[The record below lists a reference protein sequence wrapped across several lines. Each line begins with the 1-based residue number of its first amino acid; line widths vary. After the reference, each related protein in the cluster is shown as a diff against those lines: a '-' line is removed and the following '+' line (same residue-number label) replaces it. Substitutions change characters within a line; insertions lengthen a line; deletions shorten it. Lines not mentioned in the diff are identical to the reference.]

1 MVSEN
6 SSLINLLL
14 VSMCISEVIK
24 MSIIKMSKY
33 QLYIKLLFLV
43 LLIEIFIFKEGR
55 SSIYQKNVNT
65 NKYIKFI
72 YLYII

>member
-6 SSLINLLL
+6 SSQINLLL

-24 MSIIKMSKY
+24 MSY

-55 SSIYQKNVNT
+55 SSVSQENVNT

-72 YLYII
+72 YIYII